1 MYEEINNSKMADF
14 TSMDLE
20 AHRAKTISDKIRI
33 YKELILKAQTD
44 SEFRK
49 TVNSERF
56 WNTTK
61 VLSVLAGRECDKSQ
75 ESGLKIAILGY
86 TSQLVGYWDPFDT
99 VKGLPGS
106 EECAVYASQELVKRG
121 HKVTLYMN
129 PPPDSIW
136 RSPFSNPRWLPENT
150 WHVRDNK
157 DTYDL
162 VLMWRRY
169 DPDVGRKRSKVVFF
183 WPHDSPHPS
192 MSYPLFPDFD
202 GICVLSEH
210 HRKQLSVY
218 PGFNK
223 IPYTICGNGIV
234 PEQFSTPMSS
244 KNPYSLGYFSNYSR
258 GLMTLMIIWPEIKK
272 EFPEA
277 TLSICYGRET
287 WNTMSQSSLEWIIDR
302 INEYKD
308 QGVTE
313 YGKVGHQ
320 DLANIMKN
328 TSVWTYPCNTTS
340 ETYCITSIKCHAAG
354 CIPVTTRIG
363 ALDETVHPDAPS
375 IPSIQNVQDVQ
386 KYKELLLLTLR
397 RIRDSDPEELR
408 EERMKY
414 VKFGLQHDWKSCVD
428 KWLSLYDSIS
438 SHNMD
443 Q

>member
-1 MYEEINNSKMADF
+1 MADF

-20 AHRAKTISDKIRI
+20 AHRAKATSDKIRI
-33 YKELILKAQTD
+33 YKELVVKAQND
-44 SEFRK
+44 HEFRK
-49 TVNSERF
+49 TINAERF

-61 VLSVLAGRECDKSQ
+61 ILSVLFAKESKSVT
-75 ESGLKIAILGY
+75 ELGLNIAILGY

-99 VKGLPGS
+99 IKGLPGS
-106 EECAVYASQELVKRG
+106 EECAVYASQELAKRG

-169 DPDVGRKRSKVVFF
+169 DPDVGRKRSKMVFF

-192 MSYPLFPDFD
+192 SSYPAFPNFD

-218 PGFNK
+218 PGFIK

-234 PEQFSTPMSS
+234 PEQFSTPMNI

-258 GLMTLMIIWPEIKK
+258 GLMTLMLIWPDIKK
-272 EFPEA
+272 EFPEV
-277 TLSICYGRET
+277 TLDICYGRET
-287 WNTMSQSSLEWIIDR
+287 WNTMSSSALQWIIDR

-313 YGKVGHQ
+313 HGKIGHQ
-320 DLANIMKN
+320 ELAHVMQR
-328 TSVWTYPCNTTS
+328 TSVWSYPCCTSS
-340 ETYCITSIKCHAAG
+340 ETYCITAVKCQASG
-354 CIPVTTRIG
+354 MIPVTSRIG
-363 ALDETVHPDAPS
+363 ALNETVHPEAPN
-375 IPSIQNVQDVQ
+375 IPLIRTNDDILA
-386 KYKELLLLTLR
+386 YKELLLSTLR
-397 RIRDSDPEELR
+397 RIRDADPEEIKK
-408 EERMKY
+408 ERLKY
-414 VKFGLQHDWKSCVD
+414 INFAQKFTWESCID
-428 KWLSLYDSIS
+428 KWLQLYSQVS
-438 SHNMD
+438 TK
-443 Q
+443 